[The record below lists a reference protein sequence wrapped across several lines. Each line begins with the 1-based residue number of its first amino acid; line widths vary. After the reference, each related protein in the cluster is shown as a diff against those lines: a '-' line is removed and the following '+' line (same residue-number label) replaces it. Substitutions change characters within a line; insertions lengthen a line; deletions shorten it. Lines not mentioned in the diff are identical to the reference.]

1 MPSYQERQQIHDEI
15 GRINNEL
22 DQIRGEIDQIR
33 DQVNTNWHSLKEL
46 RVVQRDF
53 ERESRKRH
61 MRHVGYQGGHVDQ
74 SIYRTEAENERLKSR
89 KDALYQRKNE
99 LHARKQEL
107 YAQLN
112 ANRARA

>member
-1 MPSYQERQQIHDEI
+1 MPSYQERQEIHDEI

-33 DQVNTNWHSLKEL
+33 DQINTNWQNLKEL
-46 RVVQRDF
+46 REAQRYH
-53 ERESRKRH
+53 EKEARKRY

-74 SIYRTEAENERLKSR
+74 SIYRIQSENDRLKAR
-89 KDALYQRKNE
+89 KDHLFQRKNE

-107 YAQLN
+107 YARLG
-112 ANRARA
+112 ADRARA